1 MAAARRVRGEDCLA
15 PDNDRSVQP
24 HTTPPQE
31 PSMPKK
37 KTAAKKMTKTAWVKS
52 QPATLTAKEVVEKAK
67 SQGIQLT
74 DKYVWVIRSSAKS
87 KGTTGKST
95 KSSSTSVEDLLRA
108 AASEIGLSRAIAI
121 LQAQQASLR
130 AVLGR

>member
-1 MAAARRVRGEDCLA
+1 
-15 PDNDRSVQP
+15 
-24 HTTPPQE
+24 
-31 PSMPKK
+31 MPKK
-37 KTAAKKMTKTAWVKS
+37 KTAAKKMNKTAWVKS